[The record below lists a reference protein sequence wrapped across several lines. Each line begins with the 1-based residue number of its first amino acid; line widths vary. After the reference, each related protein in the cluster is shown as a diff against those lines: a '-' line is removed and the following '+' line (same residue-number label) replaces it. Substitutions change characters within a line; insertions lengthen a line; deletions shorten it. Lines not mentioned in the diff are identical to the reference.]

1 MENIQNK
8 YEAHDGDNNNA
19 DILGGLLSFDIIKIN
34 KDEATGIAEKLRS
47 ELNKNNYYYYIKD
60 NPAITDAQYDR
71 LLRNLFD
78 LEARFPE
85 IITPDSPTQRIGA
98 PLEGGFPTIIHS
110 EKMMSLQDAFDYSEL
125 KDFID
130 RVYKDLNLTEGE
142 VEFVCELKIDGL
154 AVSLLY
160 ENGKLLRGATR
171 GDGETGE
178 DITSNIKT
186 IKTIPLRLISGADN
200 IPSSLEVRG
209 EAYLSK
215 EEFKR
220 INEEREEQGLFVFAN
235 PRNSAAGSLRQIDPK
250 ITSGRKL
257 NIFIYS
263 MATSSELQI
272 GSHYEIL
279 NYLKEIGLRVNP
291 NIKKA
296 TGFEEIKKYCES
308 WEDKRKE
315 LPYETDGIVIKVDSL
330 AFQKR
335 LGQTTRNPRW
345 AIAFKFPPEEKISR
359 VAGIKISVGR
369 TGALTPV
376 AVLEPVVISGST
388 VSSATLHN
396 EDEISKK
403 DVRIGDWV
411 IVHKAGDVI
420 PEIVKVITEKRNG
433 AEKAFIM
440 PGKCPVCG
448 SDAIRPEGESVRRCT
463 SLACPAVQ
471 YEAIVHFAS
480 KSGMDIEG
488 LGPEIVEKLLQ
499 NKLIKDVSDIYYLKF
514 EDIIELEN
522 FKQKS
527 TNNLLNAIKKSK
539 SQPLQR
545 LLFALG
551 IRFVGV
557 HIADILASNFE
568 DIDGLSKAA
577 FDDVSKIFEIG
588 PRIAQSVVAFFLQ
601 PQNKIIIEKLREAGL
616 NFKSGRKTITFK
628 EEFNNKTFVL
638 TGKLEEFTR
647 DEAKALIENFGGK
660 VSSSV
665 SRSTEAVIAGSEP
678 GSKLDDAIRLGVK
691 RLTEEEFKN
700 LINKEN

>member
-1 MENIQNK
+1 MENIQHK
-8 YEAHDGDNNNA
+8 SEALNQSNQTELLQHLL
-19 DILGGLLSFDIIKIN
+19 DIDIVAVKKEEA
-34 KDEATGIAEKLRS
+34 KDISEKLRS

-60 NPAITDAQYDR
+60 NPEITDAQYDR

-78 LEARFPE
+78 IEARFPE

-98 PLEGGFPTIIHS
+98 PIEGGFPTVIHS
-110 EKMMSLQDAFDYSEL
+110 DKMMSLQDAFDYDEL

-130 RVYKDLNLTEGE
+130 RVYKDLNLTEDE

-160 ENGKLLRGATR
+160 ENGKFLRGATR
-171 GDGETGE
+171 GDGKTGE

-186 IKTIPLRLISGADN
+186 IKTIPLKLIPDIN
-200 IPSSLEVRG
+200 KIPALLEVRG

-257 NIFIYS
+257 NVFIYALAS
-263 MATSSELQI
+263 NSELQI
-272 GSHYEIL
+272 ESHYKIL

-291 NIKKA
+291 NIKKVK
-296 TGFEEIKKYCES
+296 GFEEIKQYCES
-308 WEDKRKE
+308 WKDKRKE
-315 LPYETDGIVIKVDSL
+315 LSYETDGIVIKVDSL
-330 AFQKR
+330 AYQKR

-345 AIAFKFPPEEKISR
+345 AIAFKFPPEEKISK
-359 VAGIKISVGR
+359 VTDIKVSVGR

-388 VSSATLHN
+388 VSNATLHN
-396 EDEISKK
+396 EDEINKK

-420 PEIVKVITEKRNG
+420 PEIVKVLTEKRTG
-433 AEKAFIM
+433 TEKQFIM
-440 PGKCPVCG
+440 PDKCPVCG
-448 SDAIRPEGESVRRCT
+448 SDAVRPLGESVRRCT

-480 KSGMDIEG
+480 KSGMDIDG
-488 LGPEIVEKLLQ
+488 LGPAIVDKLLQ

-514 EDIIELEN
+514 QDIIELEN
-522 FKQKS
+522 FKEKS
-527 TNNLLNAIKKSK
+527 TSNLINAIKKSR
-539 SQPLQR
+539 SQPLSR

-557 HIADILASNFE
+557 HIADV
-568 DIDGLSKAA
+568 LSKNLEDLDDISNTD
-577 FDDVSKIFEIG
+577 FDKLSQIFEIG

-601 PQNKIIIEKLREAGL
+601 PQNKVIIEKLRQAGL
-616 NFKSGRKTITFK
+616 NFKSSRKTLNLK

-638 TGKLEEFTR
+638 TGKLETFTR

-660 VSSSV
+660 VTSSV
-665 SRSTEAVIAGSEP
+665 SRNTEAVIAGSEP
-678 GSKLDDAIRLGVK
+678 GSKLDDAIRLDVK

-700 LINKEN
+700 LIKKEN

>member
-8 YEAHDGDNNNA
+8 HEEQNNNDKA
-19 DILGGLLSFDIIKIN
+19 GILQELLSLDIIKI
-34 KDEATGIAEKLRS
+34 KSEEATDFAEKLRS
-47 ELNKNNYYYYIKD
+47 ELNKNNYYYYIED
-60 NPAITDAQYDR
+60 NPEITDAQYDR

-85 IITPDSPTQRIGA
+85 IITADSPTQRIGA
-98 PLEGGFPTIIHS
+98 PLEGGFPTVRHS
-110 EKMMSLQDAFDYSEL
+110 EKMMSLQDAFDYNEL

-130 RVYKDLNLTEGE
+130 RVYKDLNLTEDE

-154 AVSLLY
+154 AVSLFY
-160 ENGKLLRGATR
+160 ENGRLLRGATR

-186 IKTIPLRLISGADN
+186 IKTIPLRLIPDSHK
-200 IPSSLEVRG
+200 ILSLLEVRG

-257 NIFIYS
+257 NIFIYA
-263 MATSSELQI
+263 MASNDEI
-272 GSHYEIL
+272 PIKSHYGIL
-279 NYLKEIGLRVNP
+279 NYLKQIGLRVNP
-291 NIKKA
+291 NIKKV

-308 WEDKRKE
+308 WKDKRKE
-315 LPYETDGIVIKVDSL
+315 LSYETDGIVIKVDSL
-330 AFQKR
+330 VYQKR

-345 AIAFKFPPEEKISR
+345 AIAFKFPPEEKISK
-359 VAGIKISVGR
+359 VVDIKVSVGR

-388 VSSATLHN
+388 VSNATLHN
-396 EDEISKK
+396 EDEINKK

-433 AEKAFIM
+433 SEIQFIM
-440 PGKCPVCG
+440 PDKCPVCG
-448 SDAIRPEGESVRRCT
+448 SDAVRPQGESVRRCT

-480 KSGMDIEG
+480 KSGMDIDG
-488 LGPEIVEKLLQ
+488 LGPAIVDKLLQ

-522 FKQKS
+522 FKEKS
-527 TNNLLNAIKKSK
+527 TSNLINAIKKSK
-539 SQPLQR
+539 SQALSR

-557 HIADILASNFE
+557 HIADVLSKNFE
-568 DIDGLSKAA
+568 DLDKITNADFNSLSQ
-577 FDDVSKIFEIG
+577 IFEIG

-601 PQNKIIIEKLREAGL
+601 TQNKVIIEKLREAGL
-616 NFKSGRKTITFK
+616 NFKSSRKTFNLK
-628 EEFNNKTFVL
+628 DEFSNKTFVL
-638 TGKLEEFTR
+638 TGKLEAFTR
-647 DEAKALIENFGGK
+647 DEAKVIIENFGGK
-660 VSSSV
+660 VTSSV
-665 SRSTEAVIAGSEP
+665 SRNTEAVIVGSEP
-678 GSKLDDAIRLGVK
+678 GSKLDDAIRFDVK

-700 LINKEN
+700 LIKKEN

>member
-1 MENIQNK
+1 MENIQDK
-8 YEAHDGDNNNA
+8 FEAQNNNVKA
-19 DILGGLLSFDIIKIN
+19 DILQEFLSLDIAKIK
-34 KDEATGIAEKLRS
+34 KDEAASISEKLRN
-47 ELNKNNYYYYIKD
+47 ELSKNNYYYYIKD
-60 NPAITDAQYDR
+60 NPVITDAQYDIM
-71 LLRNLFD
+71 LRNLFD

-98 PLEGGFPTIIHS
+98 PLEGGFPTVAHS

-130 RVYKDLNLTEGE
+130 RVYKDLNLAEEE

-171 GDGETGE
+171 GDGVTGE

-186 IKTIPLRLISGADN
+186 IKTIPLRLISGAN
-200 IPSSLEVRG
+200 KIQSILEVRG

-220 INEEREEQGLFVFAN
+220 INDEREEQGLFVFAN
-235 PRNSAAGSLRQIDPK
+235 PRNSAAGSLRQINPK

-263 MATSSELQI
+263 MASNIELQI
-272 GSHYEIL
+272 ESHYEIL

-291 NIKKA
+291 NIKKV

-345 AIAFKFPPEEKISR
+345 AIAFKFPSEEKISK
-359 VAGIKISVGR
+359 VADIKVSVGR

-420 PEIVKVITEKRNG
+420 PEIIKVITEKRTG
-433 AEKAFIM
+433 TEKTFIM
-440 PGKCPVCG
+440 PDKCPVCG
-448 SDAIRPEGESVRRCT
+448 SDALRPEGESVRRCT
-463 SLACPAVQ
+463 SLACSAIQ

-488 LGPEIVEKLLQ
+488 LGPAIVDKLLQ

-514 EDIIELEN
+514 ENIIELEN
-522 FKQKS
+522 FKEKS
-527 TNNLLNAIKKSK
+527 TNNLINAIKKSK
-539 SQPLQR
+539 NQPLQR

-557 HIADILASNFE
+557 HIADVLARNFE
-568 DIDGLSKAA
+568 DIDRLSKAA
-577 FDDVSKIFEIG
+577 FDDVSRIFEIG
-588 PRIAQSVVAFFLQ
+588 PRIAQSVVAFFSQ
-601 PQNKIIIEKLREAGL
+601 PQNKIIVEKLREAGL
-616 NFKSGRKTITFK
+616 NFQSGKKTITFK

-638 TGKLEEFTR
+638 TGKLETFTR
-647 DEAKALIENFGGK
+647 DEAKSLIENFGGK

-665 SRSTEAVIAGSEP
+665 SRSTEAVIVGSEP
-678 GSKLDDAIRLGVK
+678 GSKLDDAVKLGIK
-691 RLTEEEFKN
+691 RITEEEFEN
-700 LINKEN
+700 LIKKEN

>member
-1 MENIQNK
+1 MENIQDK
-8 YEAHDGDNNNA
+8 FEAQNNNVKA
-19 DILGGLLSFDIIKIN
+19 DILQEFLSLDIAKVK
-34 KDEATGIAEKLRS
+34 KDEAASISEKLRN
-47 ELNKNNYYYYIKD
+47 ELSKNNYYYYIKD
-60 NPAITDAQYDR
+60 NPEITDAQYDR

-78 LEARFPE
+78 LEAIFPE

-98 PLEGGFPTIIHS
+98 PLEGGFPTVIHS

-130 RVYKDLNLTEGE
+130 RVYKDLNLAEEE

-160 ENGKLLRGATR
+160 ENGKLSRAATR
-171 GDGETGE
+171 GDGVTGE

-186 IKTIPLRLISGADN
+186 IKTIPLRLISGTN
-200 IPSSLEVRG
+200 KTPSILEVKG

-257 NIFIYS
+257 SIFIYS
-263 MATSSELQI
+263 MASNSELQI
-272 GSHYEIL
+272 ESHYEIL

-291 NIKKA
+291 NIKKV

-345 AIAFKFPPEEKISR
+345 AIAFKFPPEEKISK
-359 VAGIKISVGR
+359 VADIKVSVGR

-388 VSSATLHN
+388 VSNATLHN

-420 PEIVKVITEKRNG
+420 P
-433 AEKAFIM
+433 
-440 PGKCPVCG
+440 
-448 SDAIRPEGESVRRCT
+448 
-463 SLACPAVQ
+463 
-471 YEAIVHFAS
+471 
-480 KSGMDIEG
+480 
-488 LGPEIVEKLLQ
+488 
-499 NKLIKDVSDIYYLKF
+499 
-514 EDIIELEN
+514 
-522 FKQKS
+522 
-527 TNNLLNAIKKSK
+527 
-539 SQPLQR
+539 
-545 LLFALG
+545 
-551 IRFVGV
+551 
-557 HIADILASNFE
+557 
-568 DIDGLSKAA
+568 
-577 FDDVSKIFEIG
+577 
-588 PRIAQSVVAFFLQ
+588 
-601 PQNKIIIEKLREAGL
+601 
-616 NFKSGRKTITFK
+616 
-628 EEFNNKTFVL
+628 
-638 TGKLEEFTR
+638 
-647 DEAKALIENFGGK
+647 
-660 VSSSV
+660 
-665 SRSTEAVIAGSEP
+665 
-678 GSKLDDAIRLGVK
+678 
-691 RLTEEEFKN
+691 
-700 LINKEN
+700 

>member
-8 YEAHDGDNNNA
+8 LEMQKNNIETGTLQ
-19 DILGGLLSFDIIKIN
+19 DLLSLDVVNIK
-34 KDEATGIAEKLRS
+34 KDEAISIAEKLRS

-60 NPAITDAQYDR
+60 NPAITDSQYDM

-85 IITPDSPTQRIGA
+85 IIIPDSPTQRIGA
-98 PLEGGFPTIIHS
+98 PIEGGFPTVIHS

-130 RVYKDLNLTEGE
+130 RVCKDLNLSEDE

-160 ENGKLLRGATR
+160 ENGKLVRGATR

-186 IKTIPLRLISGADN
+186 IKTVPLRLIPGVN
-200 IPSSLEVRG
+200 KIPSLLEVRG

-257 NIFIYS
+257 NIFIYAIAS
-263 MATSSELQI
+263 NNEIQI
-272 GSHYEIL
+272 ESHYQIL
-279 NYLKEIGLRVNP
+279 NYLKETGLRVNP
-291 NIKKA
+291 NIKKVK
-296 TGFEEIKKYCES
+296 GFEEIKKYCES
-308 WEDKRKE
+308 WKDKRKE
-315 LPYETDGIVIKVDSL
+315 LSYETDGIVIKVDSL
-330 AFQKR
+330 VYQKR

-345 AIAFKFPPEEKISR
+345 AIAFKFPPEEKISK
-359 VAGIKISVGR
+359 VVDIKVSVGR

-376 AVLEPVVISGST
+376 AVLEPVLISGST
-388 VSSATLHN
+388 VSNATLHN

-420 PEIVKVITEKRNG
+420 PEIVKVITEKRTG
-433 AEKAFIM
+433 TEKQFIM
-440 PGKCPVCG
+440 PDKCPVCG
-448 SDAIRPEGESVRRCT
+448 SDAVRPQGESVRRCT

-480 KSGMDIEG
+480 KSGMDIDG
-488 LGPEIVEKLLQ
+488 LGPAIVDKLLQ
-499 NKLIKDVSDIYYLKF
+499 NKLIRDVSDIYYLKF
-514 EDIIELEN
+514 EDIIKLEN
-522 FKQKS
+522 FKEKS
-527 TNNLLNAIKKSK
+527 TNNLINAIKKSK
-539 SQPLQR
+539 SQPLSR

-557 HIADILASNFE
+557 HIANVLAKNFE
-568 DIDGLSKAA
+568 NLDEIANAYFDNLSQ
-577 FDDVSKIFEIG
+577 IFEIG
-588 PRIAQSVVAFFLQ
+588 
-601 PQNKIIIEKLREAGL
+601 
-616 NFKSGRKTITFK
+616 
-628 EEFNNKTFVL
+628 
-638 TGKLEEFTR
+638 
-647 DEAKALIENFGGK
+647 
-660 VSSSV
+660 
-665 SRSTEAVIAGSEP
+665 
-678 GSKLDDAIRLGVK
+678 
-691 RLTEEEFKN
+691 
-700 LINKEN
+700 

>member
-8 YEAHDGDNNNA
+8 LEMQKNNIETGTLQ
-19 DILGGLLSFDIIKIN
+19 DLLSLDVVNIK
-34 KDEATGIAEKLRS
+34 KDEAISIAEKLRN
-47 ELNKNNYYYYIKD
+47 ELNNNNYHYYIKD
-60 NPAITDAQYDR
+60 NPVITDSQYDM

-98 PLEGGFPTIIHS
+98 PIEGGFPTVIHS

-130 RVYKDLNLTEGE
+130 RVYKDLNLSEEE

-160 ENGKLLRGATR
+160 ENGKLVRGATR

-186 IKTIPLRLISGADN
+186 IKTVPLRLIPGVN
-200 IPSSLEVRG
+200 KIPSLLEVRG

-257 NIFIYS
+257 NIFIYAIAS
-263 MATSSELQI
+263 NNEIQI
-272 GSHYEIL
+272 ESHYQIL
-279 NYLKEIGLRVNP
+279 NYLKETGLRVNP
-291 NIKKA
+291 NIKKVK
-296 TGFEEIKKYCES
+296 GFEEIKKYCES
-308 WEDKRKE
+308 WKDKRKE
-315 LPYETDGIVIKVDSL
+315 LSYETDGIVIKVDSL
-330 AFQKR
+330 VYQKR

-345 AIAFKFPPEEKISR
+345 AIAFKFPPEEKISK
-359 VAGIKISVGR
+359 VVDIKVSVGR

-376 AVLEPVVISGST
+376 AVLEPVLISGST
-388 VSSATLHN
+388 VSNATLHN
-396 EDEISKK
+396 EDEINKK

-420 PEIVKVITEKRNG
+420 PEIVKVITEKRTG
-433 AEKAFIM
+433 TEKQFIM
-440 PGKCPVCG
+440 PDKCPVCG
-448 SDAIRPEGESVRRCT
+448 SDAVRPQGESVRRCT

-480 KSGMDIEG
+480 KSGMDIDG
-488 LGPEIVEKLLQ
+488 LGPAIVDKLLQ
-499 NKLIKDVSDIYYLKF
+499 NKLIRDVSDIYYLKF
-514 EDIIELEN
+514 EDIIKLEN
-522 FKQKS
+522 FKEKS
-527 TNNLLNAIKKSK
+527 TNNLINAIKKSK
-539 SQPLQR
+539 SQPLSR

-557 HIADILASNFE
+557 HIADVLAKNFE
-568 DIDGLSKAA
+568 NLDEIANAYFNNLSQ
-577 FDDVSKIFEIG
+577 IFEIG
-588 PRIAQSVVAFFLQ
+588 PRIAQSVAAFFLQ
-601 PQNKIIIEKLREAGL
+601 PANKIIIEKLREAGL
-616 NFKSGRKTITFK
+616 
-628 EEFNNKTFVL
+628 
-638 TGKLEEFTR
+638 
-647 DEAKALIENFGGK
+647 
-660 VSSSV
+660 
-665 SRSTEAVIAGSEP
+665 
-678 GSKLDDAIRLGVK
+678 
-691 RLTEEEFKN
+691 
-700 LINKEN
+700 

>member
-8 YEAHDGDNNNA
+8 FKENNNDEVDNMQDLLVL
-19 DILGGLLSFDIIKIN
+19 DINKIN
-34 KDEATGIAEKLRS
+34 KLEAAAIAEKLKS
-47 ELNKNNYYYYIKD
+47 ELNKNNYYYYIND
-60 NPAITDAQYDR
+60 NPAITDAEYDQM
-71 LLRNLFD
+71 LRNLFN
-78 LEARFPE
+78 LESRFPE

-98 PLEGGFPTIIHS
+98 PLEGGFPSVIHS
-110 EKMMSLQDAFDYSEL
+110 EKMMSLQDAFDYNEL

-130 RVYKDLNLTEGE
+130 RVCKDLNLRQEE
-142 VEFVCELKIDGL
+142 VQFVCELKIDGL

-160 ENGKLLRGATR
+160 EKGKLSRGATR

-186 IKTIPLRLISGADN
+186 IKTIPLKLITEADKT
-200 IPSSLEVRG
+200 PSLLEVRG

-257 NIFIYS
+257 NIFIYALAS
-263 MATSSELQI
+263 NSELQI
-272 GSHYEIL
+272 ESHFEIL

-291 NIKKA
+291 NIKKV

-308 WEDKRKE
+308 WKDKRKE

-335 LGQTTRNPRW
+335 LGRTTRNPRW

-359 VAGIKISVGR
+359 VEDIKVSVGR

-388 VSSATLHN
+388 VSNATLHN
-396 EDEISKK
+396 EDEINKK

-420 PEIVKVITEKRNG
+420 PEIVKVIKEKRTG
-433 AEKAFIM
+433 FEKQYVM
-440 PGKCPVCG
+440 PDKCPVCG
-448 SDAIRPEGESVRRCT
+448 SDALRPEGESVRRCT

-488 LGPEIVEKLLQ
+488 LGPAIVDKLLQ

-522 FKQKS
+522 FKEKS
-527 TNNLLNAIKKSK
+527 TNNLINAIKKSK
-539 SQPLQR
+539 TQPLQR

-557 HIADILASNFE
+557 HIADVLAGNFK
-568 DIDGLSKAA
+568 DIDCLARA
-577 FDDVSKIFEIG
+577 VFDDVSRIFEIG
-588 PRIAQSVVAFFLQ
+588 PRIAQSVVTFFLQ
-601 PQNKIIIEKLREAGL
+601 PQNKIIVEKLREAGL
-616 NFKSGRKTITFK
+616 NFKSGKKTITFK
-628 EEFNNKTFVL
+628 EEFNNRTFVL
-638 TGKLEEFTR
+638 TGKLETFTR

-665 SRSTEAVIAGSEP
+665 SRSTEAVIVGTEP
-678 GSKLDDAIRLGVK
+678 GSKLNDAIRLGIK
-691 RLTEEEFKN
+691 MLSEEEFAN
-700 LINKEN
+700 LIKKEN